1 MTNKLFDGKDEFT
14 ERGSTN
20 SLAHVDG
27 KIRPS
32 TSDKKDA
39 SQVAPAA
46 QKIPVISIEGYQ
58 PQEIIEMILSMA
70 SHGQAPAD
78 GCTLFSIG
86 NEEYVDTIK
95 SFYLRNRFS
104 AGSSAEKFIVGSFG
118 YGKSHLVNQV
128 SEEARKLGCVTSTV
142 PLTKNVLVTSNY
154 FIYKE
159 IAREIRP
166 PGSKKRGMKNLIN
179 ACFSSIQGLM
189 LQQTESQENANELL
203 RTWIDSLEDN
213 DFELDAFGRIVQQAF
228 DSLLMKDKERF
239 NASIRWLEGEFDSK
253 DLGKILN
260 IAPIKKQELNLVA
273 SRATLSLYQFIKK
286 CGFRG
291 TVVVFDEAEQGM
303 DIGKK
308 EQSTLFSLLQ
318 SDINSIVKLQGGSV
332 LILFAI
338 HTKIKEGMMNFPAL
352 QQRVQHQFK
361 FSKAHPTSP
370 LIEVERPQNLSNKE
384 IIQELVSIGQK
395 LVYLFYQVA
404 GSEISSPVEDTLK
417 ILQPLAERCI
427 REEMNT
433 SNRRTMVKGTCSI
446 LSTLYTSGILMS
458 PEEVSLKPEPIGD
471 DEV

>member
-1 MTNKLFDGKDEFT
+1 MTNKLFDRQDEL
-14 ERGSTN
+14 GDHGPTN
-20 SLAHVDG
+20 SPVHVEE
-27 KIRPS
+27 KTKPS
-32 TSDKKDA
+32 TSAKSST
-39 SQVAPAA
+39 SQMLLAA
-46 QKIPVISIEGYQ
+46 QKIPVISIESFQ
-58 PQEIIEMILSMA
+58 PQEIIEMILSMS

-86 NEEYVDTIK
+86 NEEYIETIT
-95 SFYLRNRFS
+95 SFYLNNRFS

-118 YGKSHLVNQV
+118 YGKSHLVNQI
-128 SEEARKLGCVTSTV
+128 SEESRKLGCVTSTV

-189 LQQTESQENANELL
+189 LQQTKSQEDANELL

-228 DSLLMKDKERF
+228 DSLLKNDKERF

-253 DLGKILN
+253 ELGKILN
-260 IAPIKKQELNLVA
+260 ISPIKKQELNLVA
-273 SRATLSLYQFIKK
+273 SRVNLSLYQFIKK

-338 HTKIKEGMMNFPAL
+338 HSKIKEGMMNFPAL
-352 QQRVQHQFK
+352 QQRVQHQFT

-370 LIEVERPQNLSNKE
+370 LIEIERPQNLSNEE

-395 LVYLFYQVA
+395 LVYLFYQVV
-404 GSEISSPVEDTLK
+404 GSEISSSVEDTLK

-427 REEMNT
+427 REDMAT
-433 SNRRTMVKGTCSI
+433 SNRRAMVKGTCSI
-446 LSTLYTSGILMS
+446 LSTLFTSGKLMS
-458 PEEVSLKPEPIGD
+458 PDEVSLKPEPIGD
-471 DEV
+471 NEV